1 MTTLTIKDLS
11 ATETLDAKR
20 LQAVRGGIAVF
31 PITTVYSPFKLS
43 SNTFTSITQSN
54 QQLQNVASYFGNG
67 SAFQDHMSNDVH
79 TTQTATNNV
88 YGAHPV
94 I

>member
-1 MTTLTIKDLS
+1 MTTLTIKDLTS
-11 ATETLDAKR
+11 AETLSSSR
-20 LQAVRGGIAVF
+20 LQAVRGGMAVF

-43 SNTFTSITQSN
+43 ANTFTSINQSN

-88 YGAHPV
+88 YGVHP
-94 I
+94 